1 MPSCQLNRGDLA
13 WLYVP
18 QSIFLKHPTPLC
30 FPLRMANKMNK
41 SWGGGGGVEKKSS
54 KCVLFSNAL
63 RNCHLATEK
72 DAFKLC
78 NESNALRWPPSVY
91 WSYMKVRCLIKIA
104 RQSITNLGNYHCV
117 SHSMVWKLYPF
128 ACLILWFLVIA
139 PLEKAINCVNCWT
152 VFLYIFTSMLKVFP
166 WWPLVETK
174 SRIKVKMYPKKNV
187 YFCTVSS
194 QFSLW
199 LARLLI

>member
-1 MPSCQLNRGDLA
+1 MPTESRGSSMIICTSKHFFLN
-13 WLYVP
+13 
-18 QSIFLKHPTPLC
+18 TPPHC
-30 FPLRMANKMNK
+30 VFHWEWQIKWIKVGAA
-41 SWGGGGGVEKKSS
+41 GGGVEKKSS

-128 ACLILWFLVIA
+128 ACLILCFM
-139 PLEKAINCVNCWT
+139 
-152 VFLYIFTSMLKVFP
+152 IFGDCTFR
-166 WWPLVETK
+166 K
-174 SRIKVKMYPKKNV
+174 SNKL
-187 YFCTVSS
+187 C
-194 QFSLW
+194 
-199 LARLLI
+199 